1 MSVGEK
7 RSSSETSRNRS
18 EAKGS
23 ENGSEIG
30 KQHMHSACPP
40 GEPHHAIAEG
50 DPLGRAGDGHRAR
63 ASEADTGGQELD
75 ARPHQPRQGT
85 SKGGGRAR
93 AGAGYGRIH
102 GKTKG
107 KGGGST
113 KGPHGQGTSK
123 GNMKG
128 QDATKDSMTGLHTGL
143 AEAKNAADDFD
154 IVAWA
159 LHALWDG
166 DVVNCN

>member
-18 EAKGS
+18 ETKGS

-30 KQHMHSACPP
+30 KQHM
-40 GEPHHAIAEG
+40 
-50 DPLGRAGDGHRAR
+50 DPTCLPGRAGDGHRAR

-128 QDATKDSMTGLHTGL
+128 RDATKDSMKGLHTGL